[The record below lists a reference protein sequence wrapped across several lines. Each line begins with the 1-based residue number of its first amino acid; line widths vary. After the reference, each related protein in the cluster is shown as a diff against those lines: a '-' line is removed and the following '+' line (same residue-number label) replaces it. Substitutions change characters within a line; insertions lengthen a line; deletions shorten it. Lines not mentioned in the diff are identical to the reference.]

1 MLKKWICIFLAVALL
16 TAAFSGCRAQSSSP
30 AAQNA
35 TGTPT
40 EKAPDG
46 TEVNTTAPA
55 PESAEGQI
63 PVIAQPDAAPL
74 GFTAFDSNLIAYLRE
89 NGLEDENFSV
99 SPLSFKAALAL
110 AAEGAEG
117 ETLNQLL
124 AVLGFSSKTEL
135 EAWYQTVLT
144 GVDDFAG
151 YFNSEWMT
159 GKSDAAY
166 RVVNSIWKNDSLP
179 GEFKPEYVNAVRE
192 ALRAETGSAPAADL
206 TKTVN
211 DWVNEQTNGLIPNLL
226 GNVADCDVILVNA
239 LYLKSGWLDPFMK
252 KGTDDFTT
260 FDGQVVKK
268 EYMEITERFPYYK
281 DDECQLVSIP
291 LEGGVSMVFVLGKAD
306 NLPQKLGQAS
316 DVRVHVTVP
325 TFDLE
330 TSFENRELVSFL
342 RAIGCDRMFS
352 DAAEFGGLYT
362 ESLCV
367 DDIIQK
373 TKVHIYEEGL
383 EAAAATGMMMFPTSM
398 PNEDIIKEFTADHDF
413 SFCIVQGDENPEL
426 LFWGQIVK

>member
-1 MLKKWICIFLAVALL
+1 MLKKWICIILALL
-16 TAAFSGCRAQSSSP
+16 LLVAAFSGCRAQSNGP
-30 AAQNA
+30 AVQTIAK
-35 TGTPT
+35 PT
-40 EKAPDG
+40 EQ
-46 TEVNTTAPA
+46 VSN
-55 PESAEGQI
+55 SSEGQT
-63 PVIAQPDAAPL
+63 PVIWQTAAAPL
-74 GFTAFDSNLIAYLRE
+74 GFTDFDSNLIAYLQE
-89 NGLEDENFSV
+89 NGLKGENFSV

-117 ETLNQLL
+117 ETLNQILS
-124 AVLGFSSKTEL
+124 VLGFSSKADL
-135 EAWYQTVLT
+135 EAWYRTVLT

-151 YFNSEWMT
+151 YFNSEWMA

-179 GEFKPEYVNAVRE
+179 GEFKPEYVKAVRE

-206 TKTVN
+206 AKTVN
-211 DWVNEQTNGLIPNLL
+211 GWVNEQTNGLIPNLV
-226 GNVADCDVILVNA
+226 GDVSDSNAILVNA
-239 LYLKSGWLDPFMK
+239 LYLKSGWIHPFMK

-260 FDGQVVKK
+260 FDGQVVQK
-268 EYMEITERFPYYK
+268 EYMEVQNSFRYYE
-281 DDECQLVSIP
+281 DDECQLVSVP

-330 TSFENRELVSFL
+330 TGFENGELVNFL
-342 RAIGCDRMFS
+342 RAIGCERMFS
-352 DAAEFGGLYT
+352 DAAEFGELYT

-383 EAAAATGMMMFPTSM
+383 EAAAATGMMTFPTSM
-398 PNEDIIKEFTADHDF
+398 PNEDIIKEFTADRDF